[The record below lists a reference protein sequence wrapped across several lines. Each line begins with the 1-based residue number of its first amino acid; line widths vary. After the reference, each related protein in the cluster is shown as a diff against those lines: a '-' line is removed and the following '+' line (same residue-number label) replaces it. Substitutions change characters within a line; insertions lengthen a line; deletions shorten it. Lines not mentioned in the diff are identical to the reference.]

1 MSAALSMFRAEWLK
15 ISGNRWTVAFLIWV
29 FPIGALI
36 LMASAV
42 LIALLSPGFRAEQQ
56 MLGIDPWYITLVK
69 AWEIINNPVIG
80 RPVILIFTAIVFAGE
95 YQNGTWKNLIP
106 LRTRV
111 ALILNKFVTLAV
123 FITVSFVLMTI
134 IVTIGTGVVAAVL
147 DIDYGLGS
155 AGPVVSDFLGQYFL
169 QMFYVMMSTFIVSC
183 FAALAAMMTR
193 SVVAASIVAMIA
205 YFFEALGVILF
216 FLLVDLVT
224 GLKLYGVYRFLP
236 SFNLENI
243 MSWVREDKGLLFV
256 IGEVDYG
263 IMSLAGS
270 LLIVIAWVVALIAL
284 TIWRFQRQDI
294 TT

>member
-1 MSAALSMFRAEWLK
+1 MQAAVSMFRAEWLK

-42 LIALLSPGFRAEQQ
+42 LIALLSPGFRTEQQ
-56 MLGIDPWYITLVK
+56 MMGIDPWHITLVK
-69 AWEIINNPVIG
+69 AWEIINNPIIG
-80 RPVILIFTAIVFAGE
+80 RPAILIFTAIVFAGE

-123 FITVSFVLMTI
+123 FITLSFVLMTM
-134 IVTIGTGVVAAVL
+134 IVGVGTGIVAAVM
-147 DIDYGLGS
+147 DMDYGLGTV
-155 AGPVVSDFLGQYFL
+155 GPVMGDFLGEYFL
-169 QMFYVMMSTFIVSC
+169 QMFYVLTSTFIVSC
-183 FAALAAMMTR
+183 FAALAAMLTR
-193 SVVAASIVAMIA
+193 SVVAASIVAILA
-205 YFFEALGVILF
+205 YFFETLGVILF

-224 GLKLYGVYRFLP
+224 GLELYQIYRFLP

-243 MSWVREDKGLLFV
+243 MSWARSGDGLPFV

-263 IMSLAGS
+263 VLSLEAS
-270 LLIVIAWVVALIAL
+270 ILIVIAWAVALIAL